1 MVAKLSY
8 DVYSLLYCHMTF
20 YITGTIYPVICCLQN
35 SDDEVIF
42 PLGAKVSTFSFM
54 FTFFFQVPNFF
65 HHDIFYIKVSTLLLY
80 T

>member
-1 MVAKLSY
+1 
-8 DVYSLLYCHMTF
+8 MTC

-42 PLGAKVSTFSFM
+42 PLGAKVSTFIFM

-65 HHDIFYIKVSTLLLY
+65 HHEYQPLSSKCQPFSYIHN
-80 T
+80 